1 MCRRLIWALAHSTVR
16 ADQQRGLDLAQ
27 AALDNDARTQD
38 QDRELRYFLAGERHV
53 SACAVAVA
61 RCCCACMCANV
72 RPCFRVPYCYLARV
86 TAVAMF
92 KLGRC
97 LDARRALASLLQAR
111 TQLPHFSHIC
121 LHPWCSSVASQ
132 PAAPTTLSL
141 EHRPSLCL
149 QDYPEFRQ
157 AASLKAEV
165 DDRVVRDGL
174 LGLGLAGAVAAI
186 AVGALM
192 GGRRR

>member
-1 MCRRLIWALAHSTVR
+1 VQVQDCSLNFGRTTPPVRWSACAVQVEEDNNIKCLFYCELSPCSPMCRRLIWALAHSTVR

-72 RPCFRVPYCYLARV
+72 RPCFRVPCCYLARV

-111 TQLPHFSHIC
+111 THMP
-121 LHPWCSSVASQ
+121 ASLVQQRGQ
-132 PAAPTTLSL
+132 PACRAYHSFPRTPPVSM
-141 EHRPSLCL
+141 P
-149 QDYPEFRQ
+149 
-157 AASLKAEV
+157 A
-165 DDRVVRDGL
+165 GL
-174 LGLGLAGAVAAI
+174 P
-186 AVGALM
+186 
-192 GGRRR
+192 